1 MTTTAT
7 PDAAANRAITAHR
20 AAVNADADA
29 TMCPIM
35 PTYGPV
41 SVMFTRGSGSELWD
55 GNGKRYID
63 WLAGIAVCSLGHSH
77 PAVAEAISTQAK
89 KLLHVSNLF
98 ATEHQGPVA
107 NLISRMVG
115 RPGQVFFA
123 NSGAEANEAALKL
136 ARKWGGHGRYGVVCA
151 FQSFHGRTLNTLAA
165 TGQPAKW
172 EAFQPLPEGFKHAVW
187 ADVEDLERQIDE
199 TTAAIML
206 EPVQGEGGVN
216 PASVEYFSAV
226 RRICDER
233 GLLFIVDEVQAGLG
247 RTGKWFGFQHFFPEG
262 EGPDVITLAKAL
274 GNGMPIGACWATP
287 TAAASFKRGDH
298 ATTFGGQPMAT
309 AAARATLETMIEID
323 APTMAAAKA
332 AKIVEAVMSIDGVVA
347 TRGLGL
353 LMAVELAEGI
363 ESAAV
368 AVECLKQGL
377 ILNAVTPTALRLTP
391 PIVIP
396 EELIIEGAAI
406 LAAAIATV
414 RGDG

>member
-1 MTTTAT
+1 MTAT
-7 PDAAANRAITAHR
+7 SEVNEGNPAVLAHRGAVGAAA
-20 AAVNADADA
+20 DL
-29 TMCPIM
+29 TMCPVM

-41 SVMFTRGSGSELWD
+41 SVMMVKGAGSELWD
-55 GNGKRYID
+55 STGKRYID

-77 PAVAEAISTQAK
+77 PVVADAIAAQAK

-98 ATEHQGPVA
+98 ATEHQGPVS
-107 NLISRMVG
+107 NLISQMVG

-136 ARKWGGHGRYGVVCA
+136 ARKWGGRGRHKVVCA

-165 TGQPAKW
+165 TGQPSKW
-172 EAFQPLPEGFKHAVW
+172 EAFQPLPDGFKHAVW
-187 ADVEDLERQIDE
+187 ADIEDLERQLDD
-199 TTAAIML
+199 TVAAIML

-216 PASVEYFSAV
+216 PASVEYFAAV
-226 RRICDER
+226 RRMCDER

-274 GNGMPIGACWATP
+274 GNGVPIGVCWATP

-298 ATTFGGQPMAT
+298 ATTFGGQPIAT
-309 AAARATLETMIEID
+309 SAARATLETMIAID
-323 APTMAAAKA
+323 APAMAADKA
-332 AKIVEAVMSIDGVVA
+332 EKLVAAVTAIDGVVS

-363 ESAAV
+363 DAAAV
-368 AVECLKQGL
+368 AAECLNQGL
-377 ILNAVTPTALRLTP
+377 VLNAVTGTALRLTP
-391 PIVIP
+391 PITIP
-396 EELIIEGAAI
+396 DELIEEGAQI
-406 LAAAIATV
+406 LARVIETV
-414 RGDG
+414 KAR